1 MILSSVAFCDDHRP
15 PGRVIPEIPIL
26 EPGSAGGLG
35 LIDATSNAGVF
46 LRSCAETRAQTEQT
60 MRRTPH
66 AVLMRESY
74 ASPSLQSNPGPA
86 GYPGITGGLR
96 SCSLSARRGRNATCR
111 ALCREAVDTISPMA
125 VPLSTRSLKAAM
137 RESARHVIS
146 EAIVAKPIL
155 QFGSSV
161 RGTGRAGLI
170 VTLAALPAVLL
181 SQSANPQPTQAPKFD
196 VVSIRLSAEQGVIG
210 NQN

>member
-46 LRSCAETRAQTEQT
+46 ARSCAETRAQTNQT

-74 ASPSLQSNPGPA
+74 ARPECIATWMALRTRTPCAPRRRSTRQGRDADQNVTMDARNSRL
-86 GYPGITGGLR
+86 GG
-96 SCSLSARRGRNATCR
+96 ANAF
-111 ALCREAVDTISPMA
+111 A
-125 VPLSTRSLKAAM
+125 VPKN
-137 RESARHVIS
+137 
-146 EAIVAKPIL
+146 
-155 QFGSSV
+155 
-161 RGTGRAGLI
+161 GLG
-170 VTLAALPAVLL
+170 
-181 SQSANPQPTQAPKFD
+181 D
-196 VVSIRLSAEQGVIG
+196 
-210 NQN
+210 